1 MQSWAMHMTSTST
14 HSDVAEA
21 GLGAKSGKD
30 HGVVVTYSPTDPV
43 HGQSHDS
50 VTRAAIGKMLAA
62 LKGYRFAGE
71 YDAAILYLGS
81 VYLVPSD
88 TLVGIEAARALGV
101 RREDDLF
108 GGVVP
113 HAFVATKTITH
124 PLVHPEAYA
133 PEGWSHG
140 FAQRVCDVVLP
151 GFAVFTLT
159 DARRA
164 GACLLERG
172 PVRIKPARGCGS
184 RGQVVVAGPADLEAA
199 LGTIATGDLQ
209 RCGVVLEQNLRDVTT
224 YSVGQVRVAGLLAS
238 YAGTQRDTPD
248 NRGVVVYGGSDL
260 LVVRGDYEDLL
271 GLDLA
276 PEIRLAIA
284 QARAYDAATQEFP
297 GLFASRRNYDVARGR
312 DPPGR
317 WCCGVLEQ
325 SWRIGGASGPEAAAL
340 QAFRAHPA
348 LGAVRAWCI
357 EAYGAGE
364 MPPPGAIVHFRGVD
378 EHLGPLTKYTVVEPY
393 DNAR

>member
-1 MQSWAMHMTSTST
+1 M
-14 HSDVAEA
+14 
-21 GLGAKSGKD
+21 
-30 HGVVVTYSPTDPV
+30 
-43 HGQSHDS
+43 
-50 VTRAAIGKMLAA
+50 
-62 LKGYRFAGE
+62 
-71 YDAAILYLGS
+71 
-81 VYLVPSD
+81 
-88 TLVGIEAARALGV
+88 
-101 RREDDLF
+101 
-108 GGVVP
+108 
-113 HAFVATKTITH
+113 
-124 PLVHPEAYA
+124 
-133 PEGWSHG
+133 
-140 FAQRVCDVVLP
+140 
-151 GFAVFTLT
+151 
-159 DARRA
+159 
-164 GACLLERG
+164 
-172 PVRIKPARGCGS
+172 RIKPARGCGS

-248 NRGVVVYGGSDL
+248 NRGVAVYGGSDL

-357 EAYGAGE
+357 EA
-364 MPPPGAIVHFRGVD
+364 GAIVHFRGVD